1 LRDADDTIMISVARL
16 QAYLRRS
23 AQQRYQS
30 VSVPYFTLFF
40 HPTDALPYFN
50 YAIPDEPC
58 FGDLG
63 GPLSTLRGEFVR
75 RGRCPRFEF
84 IAEFAPRLASALQ
97 AAGFAEEAR
106 QPLMV
111 CTAESYRP
119 APAVPGLAIA
129 ELDHDAAVSEAQD
142 LLTTQRRG
150 FDAHAT
156 EAATEGEAREFLDT
170 MGAGRAFVA
179 RLEGEP
185 VGAGTYTAPL
195 DRVTEITGLAT
206 LEPFRRRGI
215 ATALTT
221 RAVQSALQRG
231 AEVICLTAADERA
244 GRVYERVGFARRAT
258 MLAYIDDMPA

>member
-1 LRDADDTIMISVARL
+1 MTTIAVARL
-16 QAYLRRS
+16 QAYLRHS

-40 HPTDALPYFN
+40 HPTDALTYFN
-50 YAIPDEPC
+50 YAIPDGPC
-58 FGDLG
+58 FGDLA
-63 GPLSTLRGEFVR
+63 GPLSLLRSEFAR
-75 RGRCPRFEF
+75 RGRRSRLEF
-84 IAEFAPRLASALQ
+84 IAEFAPWLAPALQ

-106 QPLMV
+106 QPFMV

-119 APAVPGLAIA
+119 ASRVPGLAIA
-129 ELDHDAAVSEAQD
+129 ELDHDAAVSEVQD

-150 FDAHAT
+150 FDARAT
-156 EAATEGEAREFLDT
+156 EAATETEAREFLNM

-185 VGAGTYTAPL
+185 VGAGMYTAPL

-206 LEPFRRRGI
+206 LELFRRRGI
-215 ATALTT
+215 GTALAA
-221 RAVQSALQRG
+221 RAVQSALQCG

-244 GRVYERVGFARRAT
+244 GRVYERVGFARCAT
-258 MLAYIDDMPA
+258 MLAYIDDTPV